1 MDQLRTI
8 ESTMKL
14 REWTENIILN
24 LQWNWENGPTTYY
37 GIYNGI
43 ERMDQLCT
51 MEYTMELREWIENIL
66 WNLQWN

>member
-1 MDQLRTI
+1 
-8 ESTMKL
+8 MKL

-43 ERMDQLCT
+43 ERMDREHT
-51 MEYTMELREWIENIL
+51 IESAMNLREWTKYAL